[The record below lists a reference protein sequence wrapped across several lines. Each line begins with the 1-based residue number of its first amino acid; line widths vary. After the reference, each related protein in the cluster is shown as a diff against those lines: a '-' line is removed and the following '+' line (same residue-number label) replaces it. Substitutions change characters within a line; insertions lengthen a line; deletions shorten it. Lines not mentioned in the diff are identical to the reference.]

1 MRNDDRFYGYNRHD
15 NFYPRTCR
23 EAFGTAFEDTSYYQP
38 SNRSMVVLK
47 TLGFIVALG
56 GLLWLSSLVQS

>member
-1 MRNDDRFYGYNRHD
+1 MKNERFYGYNRHD

-23 EAFGTAFEDTSYYQP
+23 EAFGTAFKDTSYYQP
-38 SNRSMVVLK
+38 SKRSVVVLK
-47 TLGFIVALG
+47 ILGFSILLG